1 MDETKGNAQDGIEA
15 ETVTRRWV
23 IKGSNLTKRFG
34 PGCAWCAAFT
44 NPEQGNQCPVCGTVT
59 ACAKI
64 DFDLERGEILGIVGE
79 SGSGKSTLMQ
89 IVNLTLPVD
98 SGELWYREPEN
109 ERNVVASLADARGG
123 GQVIGDGPMPPGARP
138 DTETETDNNQPINL
152 LSLDKYARRAF
163 RNQRLGIVY
172 QRPELGLNMSFSV
185 GGNVAEK
192 LLLAGWRNV
201 GQIRNR
207 ASQLMRLTELPAER
221 IDDDPHTFSGGML
234 QRVQISKALSSNP
247 SVLMLDEV
255 TSGLDLSVQAR
266 VLDLIKHIQWELQ
279 ITMLVVSHD
288 LGVIKQLAS
297 RTIVMKNGW
306 VVERGLTDQIL
317 EDPQHPYTQLLV
329 SPAL

>member
-1 MDETKGNAQDGIEA
+1 METWILKA
-15 ETVTRRWV
+15 T
-23 IKGSNLTKRFG
+23 NLTKRYG
-34 PGCAWCAAFT
+34 PGCSYCSVLAVPAL
-44 NPEQGNQCPVCGTVT
+44 GNRCPVCGTVT

-64 DFDLERGEILGIVGE
+64 DFTLKQGEVLGIVGE

-89 IVNLTLPVD
+89 IVNLSLAAD
-98 SGELWYREPEN
+98 DGEIWYRERDEH
-109 ERNVVASLADARGG
+109 GG
-123 GQVIGDGPMPPGARP
+123 FQAEPV
-138 DTETETDNNQPINL
+138 NL
-152 LSLDKYARRAF
+152 LTLDKYARRVF

-192 LLLAGWRNV
+192 LLLANWRNV
-201 GQIRNR
+201 GQIRAR
-207 ASQLMRLTELPAER
+207 TAELMQLTELPPGR
-221 IDDDPHTFSGGML
+221 IDDDPYTFSGGML

-247 SVLMLDEV
+247 AVLLLDEV

-266 VLDLIKHIQWELQ
+266 VLDLIKRLQWELKM
-279 ITMLVVSHD
+279 TMMLVSHD

-306 VVERGLTDQIL
+306 VVESGLTDQIL

-329 SPAL
+329 SSAL